1 MEVQHQMKSLDELKK
16 LREKAQETIRLREQ
30 TEGTKVIVGMG
41 TCGIAAGAREVM
53 LALVDELQKKNLS
66 DVVVTQTGC
75 AGLCEKEPLVEVI
88 RPGEPKITYGYMTP
102 EKVRSMVTSHIVNGQ
117 VIGEYVIAREDTVS

>member
-1 MEVQHQMKSLDELKK
+1 MKSLDELRQ
-16 LREKAQETIRLREQ
+16 LREKAQETVRLREQ
-30 TEGTKVIVGMG
+30 TEGTRVVVGMG

-53 LALVDELQKKNLS
+53 LALVEELRLKNLD

-102 EKVRSMVTSHIVNGQ
+102 DKVRAMVTSHIVNGQ
-117 VIGEYVIAREDTVS
+117 IIGEYVIAKEDAAN

>member
-1 MEVQHQMKSLDELKK
+1 MKSLDELKK

-53 LALVDELQKKNLS
+53 LTLIDELQKKNLS

-117 VIGEYVIAREDTVS
+117 VIGEHVIAREDTVS

>member
-1 MEVQHQMKSLDELKK
+1 MKSLDELKK
-16 LREKAQETIRLREQ
+16 LRERAQEAIRLREQ
-30 TEGTKVIVGMG
+30 TDGTKIVVGMG

-53 LALVDELQKKNLS
+53 LALIDELEKKNIT
-66 DVVVTQTGC
+66 DVIVTQTGC

-102 EKVRSMVTSHIVNGQ
+102 EKARMVVTSHIVNGQ

>member
-1 MEVQHQMKSLDELKK
+1 MKSLDELKK

>member
-1 MEVQHQMKSLDELKK
+1 MEVRQQMKSLDELKK
-16 LREKAQETIRLREQ
+16 LRERAQEAIRLREQ
-30 TEGTKVIVGMG
+30 TDGTKIVVGMG

-53 LALVDELQKKNLS
+53 LALIDELEKKNIT
-66 DVVVTQTGC
+66 DVIVTQTGC

-102 EKVRSMVTSHIVNGQ
+102 EKARMVVTSHIVNGQ

>member
-1 MEVQHQMKSLDELKK
+1 MKSLDELKK

-30 TEGTKVIVGMG
+30 TEGTKIIVGMG

-53 LALVDELQKKNLS
+53 LALVDELQKKNLA

-75 AGLCEKEPLVEVI
+75 AGLCEKEPLVEVV
-88 RPGEPKITYGYMTP
+88 RPGQPKITYGYMTP
-102 EKVRSMVTSHIVNGQ
+102 ERARQMITSHIVNGQ

>member
-30 TEGTKVIVGMG
+30 TEGTKIIVGMG

-75 AGLCEKEPLVEVI
+75 AGLCEREPLVEVI

-102 EKVRSMVTSHIVNGQ
+102 EKIRSVVTSHVVNGQ

>member
-1 MEVQHQMKSLDELKK
+1 MKSLDELRQ
-16 LREKAQETIRLREQ
+16 LRDKAQETIRLREQ
-30 TEGTKVIVGMG
+30 TEGTKIIVGMG

-53 LALVDELQKKNLS
+53 LALVDELQKKNLD

-88 RPGEPKITYGYMTP
+88 RSGEPKITYGYMTAD
-102 EKVRSMVTSHIVNGQ
+102 KARSMVTSHIVNGQ
-117 VIGEYVIAREDTVS
+117 VIREYVIAREDAVN

>member
-1 MEVQHQMKSLDELKK
+1 MEVEQQMKSLDELRK
-16 LREKAQETIRLREQ
+16 LREKAQESIRLREQ
-30 TEGTKVIVGMG
+30 TDGTKIVVGMG

-53 LALVDELQKKNLS
+53 LAIVEELEKKNIT

-102 EKVRSMVTSHIVNGQ
+102 EKARAMITSHIVNGQ

>member
-16 LREKAQETIRLREQ
+16 LREKAQETIRLREE
-30 TEGTKVIVGMG
+30 TEGTKIIVGMG

-102 EKVRSMVTSHIVNGQ
+102 EKIRSMVTSHIVNGQ
-117 VIGEYVIAREDTVS
+117 VIGEYVIAREDTVG

>member
-1 MEVQHQMKSLDELKK
+1 MEVRQQMKSLDELRK
-16 LREKAQETIRLREQ
+16 LREKAQEAIRLREQ
-30 TEGTKVIVGMG
+30 TDGTKIVVGMG

-53 LALVDELQKKNLS
+53 LALIEELEKKNIT

-102 EKVRSMVTSHIVNGQ
+102 EKARMMVTSHIVNGQ
-117 VIGEYVIAREDTVS
+117 VIGEYVIAREETVS

>member
-1 MEVQHQMKSLDELKK
+1 MKSLDELRK
-16 LREKAQETIRLREQ
+16 LREKAQEAIRLREQ
-30 TEGTKVIVGMG
+30 TDGTKIVVGMG

-53 LALVDELQKKNLS
+53 LALIEELEKKNIT

-102 EKVRSMVTSHIVNGQ
+102 EKARMMVPSHIVNGQ
-117 VIGEYVIAREDTVS
+117 VIGEYVIAREETVS

>member
-1 MEVQHQMKSLDELKK
+1 MKSLDELRK
-16 LREKAQETIRLREQ
+16 LREKAQEAIRLREQ
-30 TEGTKVIVGMG
+30 IDGTKVVVGMG

-53 LALVDELQKKNLS
+53 LAIIDELQKKNIT

-88 RPGEPKITYGYMTP
+88 RPGEP
-102 EKVRSMVTSHIVNGQ
+102 
-117 VIGEYVIAREDTVS
+117 

>member
-1 MEVQHQMKSLDELKK
+1 MKSLDELRK
-16 LREKAQETIRLREQ
+16 LREKAQEAIRLREQ
-30 TEGTKVIVGMG
+30 TDGTKIIVGMG
-41 TCGIAAGAREVM
+41 TFGIAAGAREVM
-53 LALVDELQKKNLS
+53 LALMDELEKKNIA

-102 EKVRSMVTSHIVNGQ
+102 EKARMVVTSHIVNGQ
-117 VIGEYVIAREDTVS
+117 IIGEYVIAREETVS

>member
-1 MEVQHQMKSLDELKK
+1 MKSLDELKK

-30 TEGTKVIVGMG
+30 TEGTKIIVGMG

-66 DVVVTQTGC
+66 DVVITQTGC

-102 EKVRSMVTSHIVNGQ
+102 EKARQMITSHIVNGQ

>member
-1 MEVQHQMKSLDELKK
+1 MKSLDELKK
-16 LREKAQETIRLREQ
+16 LREKAQEAIRLREE
-30 TEGTKVIVGMG
+30 TEGTKIVVGMG

-53 LALVDELQKKNLS
+53 LTLVDELQKKNLA

-117 VIGEYVIAREDTVS
+117 VIGEYVIAREDMVD

>member
-1 MEVQHQMKSLDELKK
+1 MKSLDELRK
-16 LREKAQETIRLREQ
+16 LREKAQESIRLREQ
-30 TEGTKVIVGMG
+30 TDGTKIVVGMG

-53 LALVDELQKKNLS
+53 LAIVEELEKKNIT

-102 EKVRSMVTSHIVNGQ
+102 EKARAMITSHIVNGQ

>member
-1 MEVQHQMKSLDELKK
+1 MKSLDELKK

-30 TEGTKVIVGMG
+30 TEGTKIIVGMG

-53 LALVDELQKKNLS
+53 LALVDELQKKNLA

-88 RPGEPKITYGYMTP
+88 RPGQPKITYGYMTP
-102 EKVRSMVTSHIVNGQ
+102 EKARQMITSHIVNGQ
-117 VIGEYVIAREDTVS
+117 VIGEYVIAREGTVS

>member
-1 MEVQHQMKSLDELKK
+1 MKSLDELRK
-16 LREKAQETIRLREQ
+16 LREKAQEAIRLREQ
-30 TEGTKVIVGMG
+30 IDGTKVVVGMG

-53 LALVDELQKKNLS
+53 LAIIDELQKKNIT

-102 EKVRSMVTSHIVNGQ
+102 EKARMMVTSHIVNGQ
-117 VIGEYVIAREDTVS
+117 VIGEYVIAREETVS

>member
-1 MEVQHQMKSLDELKK
+1 MKSLDELKK
-16 LREKAQETIRLREQ
+16 LRERAQEAIRLREQ
-30 TEGTKVIVGMG
+30 TDGTKIVVGMG
-41 TCGIAAGAREVM
+41 ICGIAAGAREVM
-53 LALVDELQKKNLS
+53 LALIDELEKKNIT
-66 DVVVTQTGC
+66 DVIVTQTGC

-102 EKVRSMVTSHIVNGQ
+102 EKARMVVTSHIVNGQ

>member
-1 MEVQHQMKSLDELKK
+1 MKSLDELKK

-53 LALVDELQKKNLS
+53 LTLIDELQKKNLS

>member
-1 MEVQHQMKSLDELKK
+1 MEVWYQMKSLDELKK

-53 LALVDELQKKNLS
+53 LTLIDELQKKNLS

>member
-1 MEVQHQMKSLDELKK
+1 MKSLDELKK

-30 TEGTKVIVGMG
+30 TEGTKIIVGMG

-53 LALVDELQKKNLS
+53 LALVDELQKKNLA

-75 AGLCEKEPLVEVI
+75 AGLCEKEPLVEVV
-88 RPGEPKITYGYMTP
+88 RPGQPKITYGYMTP
-102 EKVRSMVTSHIVNGQ
+102 EKARQMITSHIVNGQ

>member
-1 MEVQHQMKSLDELKK
+1 
-16 LREKAQETIRLREQ
+16 
-30 TEGTKVIVGMG
+30 
-41 TCGIAAGAREVM
+41 M
-53 LALVDELQKKNLS
+53 LAIVEELEKKNIT

-102 EKVRSMVTSHIVNGQ
+102 EKARAMITSHIVNGQ

>member
-1 MEVQHQMKSLDELKK
+1 MKSLDELRK
-16 LREKAQETIRLREQ
+16 LREKAQEAIRLREQ
-30 TEGTKVIVGMG
+30 TDGTKIVVGMG

-53 LALVDELQKKNLS
+53 LALIEELEKKNIT

-102 EKVRSMVTSHIVNGQ
+102 EKARMVVTSHIVNGQ
-117 VIGEYVIAREDTVS
+117 IIGEYVIAREETVS

>member
-1 MEVQHQMKSLDELKK
+1 MKSLDELRK
-16 LREKAQETIRLREQ
+16 LREKAQEAIRLREQ
-30 TEGTKVIVGMG
+30 TDGTKIVVGMG

-53 LALVDELQKKNLS
+53 LALIEELEKKNIT

-102 EKVRSMVTSHIVNGQ
+102 EKARMMVTSHIVNGQ
-117 VIGEYVIAREDTVS
+117 VIGEYVIAREETVS